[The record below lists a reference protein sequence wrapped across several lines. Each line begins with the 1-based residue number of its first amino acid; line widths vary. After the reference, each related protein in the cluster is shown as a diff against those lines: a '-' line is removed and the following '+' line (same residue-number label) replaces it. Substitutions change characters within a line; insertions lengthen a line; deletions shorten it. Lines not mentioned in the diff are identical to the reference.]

1 MNIILLSGG
10 SGKRLW
16 PLSNDIRSKQFIQIF
31 KNANGAYESMVQR
44 MYRQIKKADRNAR
57 VTVATSKIQ
66 VSELKNQLGDSVGI
80 SVEPS
85 RRDTFPAIALAGAYL
100 NEVQHVDRDEVVIV
114 CPVDPYV
121 DDDYFEALKQLAA
134 IAEKGQANLTL
145 LGMEPTHP
153 SEKFG
158 YIIPTS
164 SAPVSLVSSFREKP
178 KAEVA
183 AEYIK
188 QGALWNMGVFAFRLG
203 YLLDRA
209 HELINFE
216 DYDDLFVNYAN
227 TQKTSF
233 DYAVVENEKSI
244 QVLRFSG
251 RWDDL
256 GTWES
261 LTNAMSEKTIGK
273 VISKDCENTRIINEL
288 DIPVLA
294 LGVNNILFAA
304 SSDGILVSSVERS
317 NEIKPIVEQ
326 IETNEIRYAE
336 KSWGEYQVIDMT
348 PDSLTVS
355 MLLKAGKRMS
365 YHSHLRRDEV
375 WTIVSGSGTAI
386 VDGMSQHV
394 HAGDVISIAAGCR
407 HTLIAQE
414 DLKVIEV
421 QLGREINV
429 SDKQKFDYE

>member
-66 VSELKNQLGDSVGI
+66 VSELKNQLGDNVGI

-134 IAEKGQANLTL
+134 IVEKGQANLTL
-145 LGMEPTHP
+145 LGMEPTNP

-164 SAPVSLVSSFREKP
+164 SAPVSPVSSFREKP

-227 TQKTSF
+227 AQKTSF

>member
-66 VSELKNQLGDSVGI
+66 VSELKNQLGDNVGI

-100 NEVQHVDRDEVVIV
+100 NEVQHVDRNEVVIV

-134 IAEKGQANLTL
+134 IVEKGQANLTL
-145 LGMEPTHP
+145 LGMEPTNP

-164 SAPVSLVSSFREKP
+164 SAPVSPVSSFREKP

-227 TQKTSF
+227 AQKTSF